1 MKILRVF
8 NNNVVL
14 ASRFRPGGA
23 SYTPGN
29 SAGAAA
35 AAGLA
40 GMSDAPGAAGT
51 VNPAVEQVV
60 VTGRGVGFGAHQGDE
75 VDETK
80 VAQIFVPADGRDP
93 DHAGEMMAFL
103 SYDTMRL
110 VTDALTAAVAA
121 TGASAKLPEKLTL
134 VTALADHVTQAQVR
148 AERQETIQYPLEAE
162 VASLYPDELALGRA
176 LLREINERL
185 AASDQPAAASD
196 QPAAASDQP
205 AAARAQRAVSGG
217 GEPGERGGVD
227 KQLPATQL
235 PAEEA
240 TALTLHLVNAGFSTG
255 DLSYTYQMT
264 GVIQQMLDV
273 IGAEWKVGLRQ
284 ASISVARFITH
295 VRYLFVR
302 LARGEQLDHASD
314 AVSAQIAQAFPQ
326 YDRLARKVA
335 RVAELRFDQTLTEDE
350 IAYLTLH
357 IARLAD
363 TERNEHD

>member
-14 ASRFRPGGA
+14 VSRVRPGGA
-23 SYTPGN
+23 AST
-29 SAGAAA
+29 
-35 AAGLA
+35 
-40 GMSDAPGAAGT
+40 GAAGT
-51 VNPAVEQVV
+51 GAAGAGLGTPHAGAAGTGAAGAGAAGEGARAVGTLGAGVEQVV

-80 VAQIFVPADGRDP
+80 IAQIFVPADGRDP
-93 DHAGEMMAFL
+93 DHVGEMMAAVP
-103 SYDTMRL
+103 YETVRL
-110 VTDALTAAVAA
+110 VTDALTVAVET
-121 TGASAKLPEKLTL
+121 TGASAKLPEKITL
-134 VTALADHVTQAQVR
+134 ITALADHVTQAQIR
-148 AERQETIQYPLEAE
+148 AGRGETIQYPLEAE
-162 VASLYPDELALGRA
+162 VASLYPEEHALGRA
-176 LLREINERL
+176 LLGEINGRVEKREMREKRER
-185 AASDQPAAASD
+185 
-196 QPAAASDQP
+196 
-205 AAARAQRAVSGG
+205 
-217 GEPGERGGVD
+217 
-227 KQLPATQL
+227 QL

-240 TALTLHLVNAGFSTG
+240 TAFALHLVNAGFTTG

-273 IGAEWKVGLRQ
+273 IGAEWGVGLRQ

-314 AVSAQIAQAFPQ
+314 AVSTQIAQAFPQ
-326 YDRLARKVA
+326 HDRLARKVA

>member
-14 ASRFRPGGA
+14 ASRVRPAGA
-23 SYTPGN
+23 SYAQGN
-29 SAGAAA
+29 
-35 AAGLA
+35 AAGVAPGA
-40 GMSDAPGAAGT
+40 GIAGIPDATGAAGT
-51 VNPAVEQVV
+51 VNPAVEHVV

-75 VDETK
+75 VDESK
-80 VAQIFVPADGRDP
+80 ISQIFVPADGRDP
-93 DHAGEMMAFL
+93 DHAGEMMAFVP
-103 SYDTMRL
+103 YDTMRL
-110 VTDALTAAVAA
+110 VTEALTAAVKT
-121 TGASAKLPEKLTL
+121 TGASAKLPEKLML
-134 VTALADHVTQAQVR
+134 VTALADHVAQAQLR
-148 AERQETIQYPLEAE
+148 ADRGETIQYPLEAE
-162 VASLYPDELALGRA
+162 VASLYPDEHALGRE
-176 LLREINERL
+176 LLRVINERL
-185 AASDQPAAASD
+185 AAGDQSASD
-196 QPAAASDQP
+196 KGSDRRSAADG
-205 AAARAQRAVSGG
+205 QRTANGG
-217 GEPGERGGVD
+217 GEQKGERGGVD
-227 KQLPATQL
+227 KQLPA
-235 PAEEA
+235 EEA
-240 TALTLHLVNAGFSTG
+240 TALALHLVNAGFATG

-273 IGAEWKVGLRQ
+273 IGAEWSVGLRQ

-314 AVSAQIAQAFPQ
+314 AVSTQIAQAFPQ
-326 YDRLARKVA
+326 HDRLARKVA

>member
-14 ASRFRPGGA
+14 ASRVRPVRA

-29 SAGAAA
+29 TAGAAA
-35 AAGLA
+35 VAGLA
-40 GMSDAPGAAGT
+40 GKSDDSGSAGT

-75 VDETK
+75 VDESK
-80 VAQIFVPADGRDP
+80 IAQIFVPADGRDP
-93 DHAGEMMAFL
+93 DHAGEMMAFVP
-103 SYDTMRL
+103 YDTMRL
-110 VTDALTAAVAA
+110 VTDALTAAVTT
-121 TGASAKLPEKLTL
+121 TGATAKLPEKLTL

-148 AERQETIQYPLEAE
+148 AERRETIQYPLEAE
-162 VASLYPDELALGRA
+162 VASLYPDEHALGRE
-176 LLREINERL
+176 LLREINNRL
-185 AASDQPAAASD
+185 AAGGQSTGD
-196 QPAAASDQP
+196 
-205 AAARAQRAVSGG
+205 RG
-217 GEPGERGGVD
+217 GEQGGERDGVD
-227 KQLPATQL
+227 KRL

-240 TALTLHLVNAGFSTG
+240 TALALHLVNAGFATG

-302 LARGEQLDHASD
+302 MARGEQLDHASD

-326 YDRLARKVA
+326 HDRLARKVA

>member
-14 ASRFRPGGA
+14 ASRVRPGGA
-23 SYTPGN
+23 SGTPGN
-29 SAGAAA
+29 SAGGANHGENHAANR
-35 AAGLA
+35 G
-40 GMSDAPGAAGT
+40 
-51 VNPAVEQVV
+51 VEQVV
-60 VTGRGVGFGAHQGDE
+60 VTGRGVGFGTHQGDE
-75 VDETK
+75 VDESK
-80 VAQIFVPADGRDP
+80 IAQIFVPADGRDP
-93 DHAGEMMAFL
+93 DHAGEMMAFVP
-103 SYDTMRL
+103 YGTMRL
-110 VTDALTAAVAA
+110 VTDALAAAVAA

-148 AERQETIQYPLEAE
+148 AGRGETIQYPLEAE
-162 VASLYPDELALGRA
+162 AANLYPAEHALARA

-185 AASDQPAAASD
+185 A
-196 QPAAASDQP
+196 
-205 AAARAQRAVSGG
+205 SGG
-217 GEPGERGGVD
+217 HNTGEKGGERDRESGGVD
-227 KQLPATQL
+227 KQLPAQ
-235 PAEEA
+235 EA
-240 TALTLHLVNAGFSTG
+240 TALALHLVNAGFATG

-273 IGAEWKVGLRQ
+273 IGAEWSVELSQ

-302 LARGEQLDHASD
+302 LARGEQLDHASG
-314 AVSAQIAQAFPQ
+314 AVSTQIAQAFPQ
-326 YDRLARKVA
+326 HDRLARKVA
-335 RVAELRFDQTLTEDE
+335 RIAELRFDQTLTEDE

>member
-14 ASRFRPGGA
+14 ASRVRPGGA
-23 SYTPGN
+23 SCAAGN
-29 SAGAAA
+29 SANPAHPANPGSPANPEN
-35 AAGLA
+35 LA
-40 GMSDAPGAAGT
+40 NSADPANPVNPA
-51 VNPAVEQVV
+51 NPAVEQVV
-60 VTGRGVGFGAHQGDE
+60 VTGRGIGFGAHQGDE
-75 VDETK
+75 VDESK

-93 DHAGEMMAFL
+93 DHAGEMMA
-103 SYDTMRL
+103 YVPYETVRL
-110 VTDALTAAVAA
+110 VTEALKDAVAA

-134 VTALADHVTQAQVR
+134 VTALADHVTQAQRR
-148 AERQETIQYPLEAE
+148 AESGETIQYPLEAE
-162 VASLYPDELALGRA
+162 VASLYPDEHALGRV
-176 LLREINERL
+176 LLGEIN
-185 AASDQPAAASD
+185 
-196 QPAAASDQP
+196 
-205 AAARAQRAVSGG
+205 AR
-217 GEPGERGGVD
+217 VD
-227 KQLPATQL
+227 KQMRATQL

-240 TALTLHLVNAGFSTG
+240 TALALHLVNAGFSTG

-273 IGAEWKVGLRQ
+273 IGAEWGVGLRQ

-302 LARGEQLDHASD
+302 MARGEQLDHASD
-314 AVSAQIAQAFPQ
+314 AVSTQIAQAFPQ
-326 YDRLARKVA
+326 HDRLARKVA

>member
-14 ASRFRPGGA
+14 ASRVRPGGA
-23 SYTPGN
+23 SHAPGN
-29 SAGAAA
+29 IANS
-35 AAGLA
+35 
-40 GMSDAPGAAGT
+40 
-51 VNPAVEQVV
+51 VNRGVEHVV

-80 VAQIFVPADGRDP
+80 IAQIFVPADGRDP
-93 DHAGEMMAFL
+93 DHAGEMMAFVP
-103 SYDTMRL
+103 YATMRL
-110 VTDALTAAVAA
+110 VADALTAAVQA
-121 TGASAKLPEKLTL
+121 TGASKKLPEKLTL
-134 VTALADHVTQAQVR
+134 ITALADHVAQAQLR
-148 AERQETIQYPLEAE
+148 ADRGETIQYPLEAE

-176 LLREINERL
+176 VLGEINERL
-185 AASDQPAAASD
+185 AAGDLSTETGG
-196 QPAAASDQP
+196 
-205 AAARAQRAVSGG
+205 RRTGEGG
-217 GEPGERGGVD
+217 GEQPENGGVE
-227 KQLPATQL
+227 KRMPATQL

-240 TALTLHLVNAGFSTG
+240 TALALHLVNAGFSTG

-273 IGAEWKVGLRQ
+273 IGAEWSVELRQ

-295 VRYLFVR
+295 IRYLFVR
-302 LARGEQLDHASD
+302 LAREEQLDHASD
-314 AVSAQIAQAFPQ
+314 AVSTQIAQAFPQ
-326 YDRLARKVA
+326 HDRLARKVA

-363 TERNEHD
+363 TERIEHD